1 MALAVKN
8 PFAKAGDTRCEFDS
22 WVEKIPWRGKWQPLQ
37 YSCLG
42 NAMDKE
48 AWWAT
53 VCEVT
58 DLDTAEQL
66 NPKQQPEVDKFCFVF
81 KFFLGEALMAQ

>member
-1 MALAVKN
+1 MN
-8 PFAKAGDTRCEFDS
+8 
-22 WVEKIPWRGKWQPLQ
+22 RG
-37 YSCLG
+37 
-42 NAMDKE
+42 

-58 DLDTAEQL
+58 DLDTDEQL

-81 KFFLGEALMAQ
+81 

>member
-1 MALAVKN
+1 
-8 PFAKAGDTRCEFDS
+8 
-22 WVEKIPWRGKWQPLQ
+22 
-37 YSCLG
+37 
-42 NAMDKE
+42 MDKE

-81 KFFLGEALMAQ
+81 KFFFGEALMAQ